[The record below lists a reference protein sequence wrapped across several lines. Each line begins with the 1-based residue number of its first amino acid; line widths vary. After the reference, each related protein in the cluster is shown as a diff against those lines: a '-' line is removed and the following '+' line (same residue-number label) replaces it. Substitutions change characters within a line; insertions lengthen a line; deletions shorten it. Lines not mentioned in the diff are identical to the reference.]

1 MAQST
6 TPNIAQWDW
15 NPGTTFIGAAKVAH
29 GMMMANQESERLQQK
44 QTLDE
49 EVKRALLPYE
59 IEESKAKVA
68 LSMAQRDY
76 ALSRARD
83 DAKTMTAASIRAAA
97 YNDPEAVNKGE
108 ALLFGAPENRSSSGG
123 SSLNLNDT
131 DINSSS
137 PLLTRAFSPDE
148 SSDVFAGLPSSAPTV
163 ASSPAPAQG
172 SAPVAES
179 EPFLTSDFN
188 PATSLSSPEL
198 SQAPKE
204 LTTSTEGGPMV
215 FNSSRGKKALQDQAD
230 IKRLAKSGDTQA
242 ASFVNPL
249 GDSPSTNPLDNFNV
263 PTSVKEMERTLA
275 ENKDAFAGPKQKAP
289 ESLSSKISSFNSVMG
304 NAEKKLRTLKQANPA
319 AHIQGSLAYQERY
332 SNFLEDNFKG
342 MDSDEVGY
350 LMKNPSKADR
360 YLSYKSD
367 GAEPDEAHWLSGIAT
382 TDAKAIV
389 ELKTN
394 GTIHGKPLEGIPT
407 IESFG
412 HAKDVYDQYKKQGIK
427 PTEDKTVDEIA
438 KLNTTR
444 DGVNAMP
451 EGPSKTALLE
461 VLDKKEN
468 DLTGGKA
475 NYNRHVDMEK
485 GVSTA
490 LASSNDRN
498 LNYRGLRFDSPEAK
512 EDPKGQLS
520 GNDFLIEAAGNG
532 SLPTVTIGKD
542 GFNTSAA
549 DAYLKKHGVDST
561 PVGIWESGK
570 LNAYRFTPSAEK
582 GKQFVPIMVKG
593 PEVAKKSVD
602 GNPFAAQVDGINA
615 KAEGV
620 KANNSREENEK
631 KYVQLYQT
639 RNQLLAPE
647 PKREAEF
654 RFGGAGLTLQRGSVT
669 PEEEAVEKRNSWDK
683 QTARIQ
689 AVEKQLGT
697 FDPEGSG
704 YDIKTAVAAG
714 MEPDSKT
721 KHWGSVR
728 KSTPDEIKKYGVPE
742 DSYLLLKGAKHPTHN
757 LAVQY
762 EAQRGFEIKKIG
774 DRYFSIPVKK

>member
-1 MAQST
+1 MTLGESFQKAKGVLQQMDAYHKAHNYGSARDRGINTAQYE
-6 TPNIAQWDW
+6 
-15 NPGTTFIGAAKVAH
+15 AAK
-29 GMMMANQESERLQQK
+29 N
-44 QTLDE
+44 
-49 EVKRALLPYE
+49 EVMSQLGDFLENTYG
-59 IEESKAKVA
+59 I
-68 LSMAQRDY
+68 
-76 ALSRARD
+76 
-83 DAKTMTAASIRAAA
+83 AKTDVPSLFVGLTKTAAGFRTAQEIDEIHDIVK
-97 YNDPEAVNKGE
+97 NGAVYTNLQGE
-108 ALLFGAPENRSSSGG
+108 QV
-123 SSLNLNDT
+123 SLPR
-131 DINSSS
+131 NS
-137 PLLTRAFSPDE
+137 
-148 SSDVFAGLPSSAPTV
+148 
-163 ASSPAPAQG
+163 
-172 SAPVAES
+172 
-179 EPFLTSDFN
+179 N
-188 PATSLSSPEL
+188 W
-198 SQAPKE
+198 
-204 LTTSTEGGPMV
+204 
-215 FNSSRGKKALQDQAD
+215 
-230 IKRLAKSGDTQA
+230 
-242 ASFVNPL
+242 
-249 GDSPSTNPLDNFNV
+249 
-263 PTSVKEMERTLA
+263 
-275 ENKDAFAGPKQKAP
+275 
-289 ESLSSKISSFNSVMG
+289 G
-304 NAEKKLRTLKQANPA
+304 NALTAYDDRFTANIHKKPEKP
-319 AHIQGSLAYQERY
+319 
-332 SNFLEDNFKG
+332 
-342 MDSDEVGY
+342 V
-350 LMKNPSKADR
+350 
-360 YLSYKSD
+360 
-367 GAEPDEAHWLSGIAT
+367 
-382 TDAKAIV
+382 
-389 ELKTN
+389 
-394 GTIHGKPLEGIPT
+394 
-407 IESFG
+407 
-412 HAKDVYDQYKKQGIK
+412 
-427 PTEDKTVDEIA
+427 EDKTVDEIA

-475 NYNRHVDMEK
+475 NYNRHVAMENNI
-485 GVSTA
+485 STA

-549 DAYLKKHGVDST
+549 DDYLKKHGVDST

-602 GNPFAAQVDGINA
+602 GNPFAALSDELNA
-615 KAEGV
+615 KDEV
-620 KANNSREENEK
+620 NRANNSREENEK
-631 KYVQLYQT
+631 KYVQLVQD
-639 RNQLLAPE
+639 RKELLNPE
-647 PKREAEF
+647 PKQEDRIQ
-654 RFGGAGLTLQRGSVT
+654 FGGGGVTRLRGSRT
-669 PEEEAVEKRNSWDK
+669 PQEEAQEKRNSWDK
-683 QTARIQ
+683 QSARIQ

>member
-1 MAQST
+1 MAWNLINTLNSDLEKGNVFDDLPETSQKLAAQAKVPSTQEIAPPPSFDSGPVISRPVQLNGSTDIGQSEVLAPPKDVASLGKSEGVFDSIPPVNERVRSPFKESDLPAEVSVPANGRVNG
-6 TPNIAQWDW
+6 TPRELTLGESFQKAKGVLQQMDAYHKAHNYGSARDRGINTAQYE
-15 NPGTTFIGAAKVAH
+15 AAK
-29 GMMMANQESERLQQK
+29 N
-44 QTLDE
+44 
-49 EVKRALLPYE
+49 EVMSQLGDFLENTYG
-59 IEESKAKVA
+59 I
-68 LSMAQRDY
+68 
-76 ALSRARD
+76 
-83 DAKTMTAASIRAAA
+83 AKTDVPSLFVGLTKTAAGFRTAQEIDEIHDIVK
-97 YNDPEAVNKGE
+97 NGAVYTNLQGE
-108 ALLFGAPENRSSSGG
+108 QV
-123 SSLNLNDT
+123 SLPR
-131 DINSSS
+131 NS
-137 PLLTRAFSPDE
+137 
-148 SSDVFAGLPSSAPTV
+148 
-163 ASSPAPAQG
+163 
-172 SAPVAES
+172 
-179 EPFLTSDFN
+179 N
-188 PATSLSSPEL
+188 W
-198 SQAPKE
+198 
-204 LTTSTEGGPMV
+204 
-215 FNSSRGKKALQDQAD
+215 
-230 IKRLAKSGDTQA
+230 
-242 ASFVNPL
+242 
-249 GDSPSTNPLDNFNV
+249 
-263 PTSVKEMERTLA
+263 
-275 ENKDAFAGPKQKAP
+275 
-289 ESLSSKISSFNSVMG
+289 G
-304 NAEKKLRTLKQANPA
+304 NALTAYDDRFTANIHKKPEKP
-319 AHIQGSLAYQERY
+319 
-332 SNFLEDNFKG
+332 
-342 MDSDEVGY
+342 V
-350 LMKNPSKADR
+350 
-360 YLSYKSD
+360 
-367 GAEPDEAHWLSGIAT
+367 
-382 TDAKAIV
+382 
-389 ELKTN
+389 
-394 GTIHGKPLEGIPT
+394 
-407 IESFG
+407 
-412 HAKDVYDQYKKQGIK
+412 
-427 PTEDKTVDEIA
+427 EDKTVDEIA

-475 NYNRHVDMEK
+475 NYNRHVAMENNI
-485 GVSTA
+485 STA

-549 DAYLKKHGVDST
+549 DDYLKKHGVDST

-602 GNPFAAQVDGINA
+602 GNPFAALSDELNA
-615 KAEGV
+615 KDEV
-620 KANNSREENEK
+620 NRANNSREENEK
-631 KYVQLYQT
+631 KYVQLVQD
-639 RNQLLAPE
+639 RKELLNPE
-647 PKREAEF
+647 PKQEDRIQ
-654 RFGGAGLTLQRGSVT
+654 FGGGGVTRLRGSRT
-669 PEEEAVEKRNSWDK
+669 PQEEAQEKRNSWDK
-683 QTARIQ
+683 QSARIQ